1 MNFSINSDSEAY
13 IHALSLAETAPN
25 KRLKEEC
32 LNMAA
37 IIEKSLTETEAIY
50 CRICFEN
57 AKKELNY

>member
-1 MNFSINSDSEAY
+1 MFSPINSDSEAY
-13 IHALSLAETAPN
+13 INALCLAHTAPN

-37 IIEKSLTETEAIY
+37 NIEKSLTQTEAIY

-57 AKKELNY
+57 AKNDLNY

>member
-32 LNMAA
+32 LKMAA
-37 IIEKSLTETEAIY
+37 IIENSLTQTEAIY

-57 AKKELNY
+57 PKKDLNY